1 MDLFSSFSD
10 DQVALIGCAVAFVV
24 TGVMLSISYHLGG
37 HKQRENQQQAARERI
52 LTTARRNAES
62 MNKAA

>member
-1 MDLFSSFSD
+1 MEMFSSFSD
-10 DQVALIGCAVAFVV
+10 DQLALFGCAIAFVAC
-24 TGVMLSISYHLGG
+24 GVLMTVSYYIGG
-37 HKQRENQQQAARERI
+37 HAKQQQEAREKI

>member
-1 MDLFSSFSD
+1 MELFSSFSD
-10 DQVALIGCAVAFVV
+10 DQLALFGCAVAFVACGFLMTV
-24 TGVMLSISYHLGG
+24 SYYLGNRG
-37 HKQRENQQQAARERI
+37 KQQQEARKQI

>member
-1 MDLFSSFSD
+1 MDFSTFSD
-10 DQVALIGCAVAFVV
+10 DQVALMGCAVAFIVS
-24 TGVMLSISYHLGG
+24 GFMMVMSFYVGNRG
-37 HKQRENQQQAARERI
+37 KQQETARKQI